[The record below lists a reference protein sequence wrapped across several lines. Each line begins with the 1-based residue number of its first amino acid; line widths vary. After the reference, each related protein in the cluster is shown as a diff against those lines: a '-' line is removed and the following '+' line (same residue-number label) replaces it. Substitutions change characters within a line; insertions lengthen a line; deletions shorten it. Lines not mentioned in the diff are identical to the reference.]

1 MDELD
6 PGEIYWRDHHD
17 WLKESGYVLRPRFRP
32 GWIAS
37 WKVDPK
43 KFELSCEDHIF
54 LTRAAIMD
62 AVRVSDNAA
71 VVLKKIRKDHHPH
84 EVEIANFFTALRPSP
99 ANHCVPILVTL
110 QPPDDDNI
118 LIIVMP
124 LLRELD
130 DPRFDTFGEAVEF
143 FRQMFEGLQ
152 FMHHHHVAHRDC
164 NFNNI
169 MMDGAH
175 LYPKGFH
182 PERQNLTPD
191 TKSTASH
198 YTRTRLPVKYYFI
211 DFGLSR
217 QYDPA
222 NSSPLEPIILG
233 GDKSP
238 PEHSKDPEECDP
250 FPTDVYFV
258 GNLIRRHFLDVKL
271 SAHGK
276 RGFEFM
282 RPLVNDMVQ
291 DDPTKRPTI
300 DEVVARFAE
309 IQKGLSS
316 WKLRSRVLG
325 KREYPYLPQR
335 VVGHWYRRIRSIILR
350 VPVLQFLL
358 INPSFTNSVRAV
370 LSLLKIYPRSSLLI
384 TCRSFAPAWITV
396 VPFVPLY
403 RIPCTSTIFV
413 LI

>member
-1 MDELD
+1 MSGTLSTE
-6 PGEIYWRDHHD
+6 EAYWHDHHD

-32 GWIAS
+32 GWVPS
-37 WKVDPK
+37 WTVNPQKME
-43 KFELSCEDHIF
+43 FSCEDRWMLPNPMI
-54 LTRAAIMD
+54 ID
-62 AVRVSDNAA
+62 AVRVSDNAN
-71 VVLKKIRKDHHPH
+71 VVLKKIKKDQDHHPY
-84 EVEIANFFTALRPSP
+84 EVEIANFFTALGPSP
-99 ANHCVPILVTL
+99 ANHCVPIFAIL

-118 LIIVMP
+118 SILVMP
-124 LLRELD
+124 LLRECD
-130 DPRFDTFGEAVEF
+130 SPRFDTFGEAVEF

-164 NFNNI
+164 NLNNI

-182 PERQNLTPD
+182 PQEQNRTPD
-191 TKSTASH
+191 FKRGPSH

-217 QYDPA
+217 RYDPA
-222 NSSPLEPIILG
+222 NGPPSEPIILG

-238 PEHSKDPEECDP
+238 PEHSKTLVCDP
-250 FPTDVYFV
+250 FPTDIYFL
-258 GNLIRRHFLDVKL
+258 GNLIRRHFLDGYDRLQEDGKL
-271 SAHGK
+271 
-276 RGFEFM
+276 GFEFM

-325 KREYPYLPQR
+325 KQEYPYIPQR
-335 VVGHWYRRIRSIILR
+335 VVGHWYRRIRSIIMR
-350 VPVLQFLL
+350 VPALPV
-358 INPSFTNSVRAV
+358 
-370 LSLLKIYPRSSLLI
+370 
-384 TCRSFAPAWITV
+384 PAE
-396 VPFVPLY
+396 
-403 RIPCTSTIFV
+403 
-413 LI
+413 